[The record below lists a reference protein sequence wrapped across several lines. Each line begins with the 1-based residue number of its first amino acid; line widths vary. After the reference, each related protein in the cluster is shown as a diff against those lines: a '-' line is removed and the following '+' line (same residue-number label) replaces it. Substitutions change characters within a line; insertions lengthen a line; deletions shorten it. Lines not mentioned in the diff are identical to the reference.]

1 MDRLDIKGKLK
12 TFISDSKQKLLSP
25 TDETLTQPNSMVVPL
40 GCLADR
46 TLWSDSDREVS
57 QLASDPIKEGEVLAT
72 LCDEYYN
79 EEWDPSTYCLEQL
92 GDKVGELDT
101 IDQSR
106 KELMGQLTTVSRRVF
121 SLILER
127 QSDCSN
133 QLEHIVKVQEEL
145 GESLTTCRE
154 GRDGLARA
162 QRQFV
167 NCSLGILA
175 MVRRRQQAGVL
186 LNHLA
191 TIRTLSR
198 TQTRLEEL
206 TREEE
211 WPTAISLLLE
221 CIKVSS
227 TYKHFTAIA
236 QLSSKLG
243 DTLVMTEELL
253 DTALAKQCTHFQPA
267 TYAKLQEAY
276 QLLGKTQTATDQLLM
291 YFTTATHNTS
301 WHVVYGHVCL
311 MQDLPRPP
319 PYPELC
325 KEVQQES
332 FLPCLTDL
340 VRALWGIM
348 LSYHNLM
355 KWHRKKWEVEEDS
368 LIIQYTRNKLEAGL
382 GRIWQD
388 VQSKVKQFVLGS
400 DLSQFSIESF
410 LHFLDLLHRLIMV
423 GQEFT
428 SNFNVGSHEQIPS
441 SSALL
446 QDSLVQQ
453 CLSYFSSYHS
463 SRLEELATH
472 LDNEGWTLCPVK
484 HTFSY
489 QLLAEFSHLTMLKS
503 PSKNINGSS
512 SLFQQFS
519 SSGTP
524 FDFLC
529 QESLEED
536 ILMEGGE
543 QAVFQDSDSEDD
555 LSEEQKQELVE
566 ENRDMGRTGLTPLAR
581 IPSSSNTSTTTPL
594 TGLTV
599 SNTAIM
605 VLRLIGRYTHMMKV
619 LTPIAEEVWK
629 GICQLFEFYL
639 YTVNMFF
646 SRDLLD
652 TEQSVYT
659 SRLRDTLTNI
669 YSTVVLHEVRD
680 GEQGVKITGCV
691 REAILSPGVQ
701 LEDGDSLHG
710 LPARVVGV
718 ESTVFLATQLSS
730 LRHHLASLLNNA
742 ESVELFYK
750 NTVAAAVDLRSPVY
764 LAAVYHSLSVES
776 LLMQMSKVSWD
787 LRDVV
792 SQHSPYVDKLLHN
805 LQVFSSLMTKQGLL
819 VPIPSNLQEV
829 LWEQATRVSSNMF
842 VDGFSSARKCTNE
855 GRALMQLDYRQFVIK
870 LEKLSG
876 LKPVPYQQFVS
887 NYIKAY
893 YIPETE
899 LGQWVEEHQEYSTS
913 QLRGLVAATAYNNN
927 KTKAKLNSLINDLSG
942 RIRR

>member
-12 TFISDSKQKLLSP
+12 TFISDSKLKLLSP
-25 TDETLTQPNSMVVPL
+25 TDDVPSQLSSIEVPL
-40 GCLADR
+40 GCLANR

-79 EEWDPSTYCLEQL
+79 EEWDPSTYCLQQL
-92 GDKVGELDT
+92 GDKVGELET

-127 QSDCSN
+127 QTDCSS

-145 GESLTTCRE
+145 GEGLTTCRE
-154 GRDGLARA
+154 GREGLARA

-175 MVRRRQQAGVL
+175 RVRRRQQAGL
-186 LNHLA
+186 LLTHLA

-211 WPTAISLLLE
+211 WPAAISLLLE

-253 DTALAKQCTHFQPA
+253 DTALAKQCTQFQPV

-276 QLLGKTQTATDQLLM
+276 HLLGKTQTATDQLLM

-301 WHVVYGHVCL
+301 WQVVYGHVCL
-311 MQDLPRPP
+311 MQDLPHPP

-348 LSYHNLM
+348 LSYYNLM
-355 KWHRKKWEVEEDS
+355 KWHRKKWEEEEDS

-423 GQEFT
+423 GQELT
-428 SNFNVGSHEQIPS
+428 SSSSLGGQDQISS

-489 QLLAEFSHLTMLKS
+489 QLLAEFSHLTTLRS
-503 PSKNINGSS
+503 PSKSTNGSS

-519 SSGTP
+519 DSGTP

-536 ILMEGGE
+536 ILLEGE
-543 QAVFQDSDSEDD
+543 QAGFQDSDSEDD

-581 IPSSSNTSTTTPL
+581 IPSTTITTSTSPL

-619 LTPIAEEVWK
+619 LTPIAGEVWR

-659 SRLRDTLTNI
+659 PRLRDTLTNI

-680 GEQGVKITGCV
+680 GEQGVRVTGCV

-701 LEDGDSLHG
+701 LEGGDSLHG
-710 LPARVVGV
+710 LSARVVGV
-718 ESTVFLATQLSS
+718 ESTVFLASQLTN
-730 LRHHLASLLNNA
+730 LRHHLAGLLDST
-742 ESVELFYK
+742 ESVDAFYRT
-750 NTVAAAVDLRSPVY
+750 TVSAAEDLRIPVY
-764 LAAVYHSLSVES
+764 LAAVYHSLGVES
-776 LLMQMSKVSWD
+776 LLTQMSKVSWD

-792 SQHSPYVDKLLHN
+792 SQHSPYVDQLLHH
-805 LQVFSSLMTKQGLL
+805 LQVFSSRVGKLGML
-819 VPIPSNLQEV
+819 VPIPPHLQKV

-870 LEKLSG
+870 LEKLSE

-899 LGQWVEEHQEYSTS
+899 LGQWVEEHQEYSTT

>member
-1 MDRLDIKGKLK
+1 MDKLDIKGKLK

-25 TDETLTQPNSMVVPL
+25 TEDVSPQPSSIVAPL

-72 LCDEYYN
+72 LCREYYN
-79 EEWDPSTYCLEQL
+79 DEWDPSTYCLEQL
-92 GDKVGELDT
+92 GDKVGELET
-101 IDQSR
+101 IDQNR

-127 QSDCSN
+127 QGDCIS
-133 QLEHIVKVQEEL
+133 QLQHIVKVQAEL
-145 GESLTTCRE
+145 GEGLTTCRQ
-154 GRDGLARA
+154 GREGLARA

-175 MVRRRQQAGVL
+175 RVRRRQQAAVL
-186 LNHLA
+186 LDHLA

-198 TQTRLEEL
+198 TQNRLEEL
-206 TREEE
+206 TKEEE
-211 WPTAISLLLE
+211 WPAAISLLLE
-221 CIKVSS
+221 CITVAS
-227 TYKHFTAIA
+227 TYRHFTAIA

-253 DTALAKQCTHFQPA
+253 DTALAKQCSHFQP
-267 TYAKLQEAY
+267 TSYAKLQEAY

-291 YFTTATHNTS
+291 HYTTATHNTS

-319 PYPELC
+319 PYPDLC

-348 LSYHNLM
+348 LSYHSLM
-355 KWHRKKWEVEEDS
+355 RWHRRKWEEEEDS
-368 LIIQYTRNKLEAGL
+368 MLIQYTRNKLEAGL

-423 GQEFT
+423 GQELI
-428 SNFNVGSHEQIPS
+428 GQEQIS
-441 SSALL
+441 NSSALL
-446 QDSLVQQ
+446 QDSLVHQ
-453 CLSYFSSYHS
+453 CLNYFSSYHN

-489 QLLAEFSHLTMLKS
+489 QLLAEFSHLTILRS
-503 PSKNINGSS
+503 PSKSINGSS
-512 SLFQQFS
+512 SFFEQFAT
-519 SSGTP
+519 SGTP

-536 ILMEGGE
+536 ILLEGGE
-543 QAVFQDSDSEDD
+543 SAAFQDSDSEDD
-555 LSEEQKQELVE
+555 LSEEQMQELVE

-581 IPSSSNTSTTTPL
+581 LPSVTTTPTSPL
-594 TGLTV
+594 TGLTI

-605 VLRLIGRYTHMMKV
+605 VLRLIGRYSHMMKV

-652 TEQSVYT
+652 SEQSLYT
-659 SRLRDTLTNI
+659 ARLRDTLTNI
-669 YSTVVLHEVRD
+669 YSTVVMHEVRD
-680 GEQGVKITGCV
+680 GEQGVRLTGCV
-691 REAILSPGVQ
+691 REATLSPGVQ
-701 LEDGDSLHG
+701 LEGGDSLHG
-710 LPARVVGV
+710 LPARLVGV
-718 ESTVFLATQLSS
+718 ESTVFLATQLAS
-730 LRHHLASLLNNA
+730 LRPHLASLLDNTETVDIFYKTTVSA
-742 ESVELFYK
+742 AVELR
-750 NTVAAAVDLRSPVY
+750 TPVY
-764 LAAVYHSLSVES
+764 LAAVYRSLSVES
-776 LLMQMSKVSWD
+776 LLTQMSRVSWD

-792 SQHSPYVDKLLHN
+792 SQHSSYVDQLLHH
-805 LQVFSSLMTKQGLL
+805 LQVFSSRMVKLGLL
-819 VPIPSNLQEV
+819 VPIPSHLQEV
-829 LWEQATRVSSNMF
+829 LWDQATRVASNMF
-842 VDGFSSARKCTNE
+842 VDGFASARKCTNE

-870 LEKLSG
+870 YEKLCG

-887 NYIKAY
+887 TYIKAY
-893 YIPETE
+893 YIPESE
-899 LGQWVEEHQEYSTS
+899 LGQWVEEHPEYSSS

>member
-1 MDRLDIKGKLK
+1 
-12 TFISDSKQKLLSP
+12 
-25 TDETLTQPNSMVVPL
+25 
-40 GCLADR
+40 
-46 TLWSDSDREVS
+46 
-57 QLASDPIKEGEVLAT
+57 LASDPIKEGEVLAT
-72 LCDEYYN
+72 MCEEYYN
-79 EEWDPSTYCLEQL
+79 EEWDPSSYCLEQL
-92 GDKVGELDT
+92 GNKVGDLDT

-106 KELMGQLTTVSRRVF
+106 KELLVQLTTVSRRVF

-127 QSDCSN
+127 QGDCSD
-133 QLEHIVKVQEEL
+133 QMEHIVQVQEQL
-145 GESLTTCRE
+145 GEGLNTCRQGRE
-154 GRDGLARA
+154 GLGRA

-186 LNHLA
+186 LDHLG

-211 WPTAISLLLE
+211 WPAAISLLLE

-236 QLSSKLG
+236 QLSTKLG

-253 DTALAKQCTHFQPA
+253 DTALAKQCSNFQA
-267 TYAKLQEAY
+267 ASYTKLQDAY
-276 QLLGKTQTATDQLLM
+276 LLLGKTQTATDQLLM
-291 YFTTATHNTS
+291 HFTTATHNTS
-301 WHVVYGHVCL
+301 WQVVYGHVCL

-319 PYPELC
+319 PYPDLC
-325 KEVQQES
+325 REVQQES

-340 VRALWGIM
+340 VRALWCIM
-348 LSYHNLM
+348 LSYHNLVM
-355 KWHRKKWEVEEDS
+355 WHRDRWEKEEDTVT
-368 LIIQYTRNKLEAGL
+368 IQYNRNKLEAGL

-410 LHFLDLLHRLIMV
+410 LHFLDLLHRLITV
-423 GQEFT
+423 GQELT
-428 SNFNVGSHEQIPS
+428 STSTQVGQEQNTT

-453 CLSYFSSYHS
+453 CLNYFSSYHS

-472 LDNEGWTLCPVK
+472 LDNEGWTICPVK
-484 HTFSY
+484 HTFSHP
-489 QLLAEFSHLTMLKS
+489 LLAEFSHLNTLKS
-503 PSKNINGSS
+503 PSKSTNGSS
-512 SLFQQFS
+512 SLFQQFAN
-519 SSGTP
+519 SGTP
-524 FDFLC
+524 FDSLC

-536 ILMEGGE
+536 ILLEGGKH
-543 QAVFQDSDSEDD
+543 VPYQDSDSEDD

-566 ENRDMGRTGLTPLAR
+566 ENKDMGRTGLTPLAR
-581 IPSSSNTSTTTPL
+581 LPSTSTSTACPMS
-594 TGLTV
+594 GLTV

-605 VLRLIGRYTHMMKV
+605 VLRLVGRYSHMMKV
-619 LTPIAEEVWK
+619 LTPIAGEVWR

-646 SRDLLD
+646 SRDLMD
-652 TEQSVYT
+652 VDQIVY
-659 SRLRDTLTNI
+659 SARLRDTLTNI
-669 YSTVVLHEVRD
+669 YSTVVLHEVRE
-680 GEQGVKITGCV
+680 GEHGVRVIGCV
-691 REAILSPGVQ
+691 REATLSPVVQ
-701 LEDGDSLHG
+701 LEGGESLQG

-718 ESTVFLATQLSS
+718 ESTVFLATQLVS
-730 LRHHLASLLNNA
+730 LRHHLATLLDNTQA
-742 ESVELFYK
+742 IEMFYT
-750 NTVAAAVDLRSPVY
+750 NTVASAVELRIPVY
-764 LAAVYHSLSVES
+764 LAAVSNSLNTDS
-776 LLMQMSKVSWD
+776 LLSQMGKVAWD

-792 SQHSPYVDKLLHN
+792 SQHSNYVDQLLHQ
-805 LQVFSSLMTKQGLL
+805 LQLFSSRMFKLGIL
-819 VPIPSNLQEV
+819 VPLPTHLQEV
-829 LWEQATRVSSNMF
+829 LWEQATRVASNMF
-842 VDGFSSARKCTNE
+842 VDGFSSAKKCTNE

-870 LEKLSG
+870 FEKLSG

-893 YIPETE
+893 YIPENE
-899 LGQWVEEHQEYSTS
+899 LGHWVEEHQEYSPTH
-913 QLRGLVAATAYNNN
+913 LRALVAATAYNNN
-927 KTKAKLNSLINDLSG
+927 KTKQKLNSLINDLSD

>member
-1 MDRLDIKGKLK
+1 
-12 TFISDSKQKLLSP
+12 
-25 TDETLTQPNSMVVPL
+25 
-40 GCLADR
+40 
-46 TLWSDSDREVS
+46 
-57 QLASDPIKEGEVLAT
+57 LASDPIKEGEVLAT
-72 LCDEYYN
+72 MCEEYYN
-79 EEWDPSTYCLEQL
+79 EEWDPSSYCLEQL
-92 GDKVGELDT
+92 GNKVGDLDT

-106 KELMGQLTTVSRRVF
+106 KELLVQLTTVSRRVF

-127 QSDCSN
+127 QGDCSD
-133 QLEHIVKVQEEL
+133 QMEHIVQVQEQL
-145 GESLTTCRE
+145 GEGLNTCRQGRE
-154 GRDGLARA
+154 GLGRA

-186 LNHLA
+186 LDHLG

-211 WPTAISLLLE
+211 WPAAISLLLE

-236 QLSSKLG
+236 QLSTKLG

-253 DTALAKQCTHFQPA
+253 DTALAKQCSNFQA
-267 TYAKLQEAY
+267 ASYTKLQDAY
-276 QLLGKTQTATDQLLM
+276 LLLGKTQTATDQLLM
-291 YFTTATHNTS
+291 HFTTATHNTS
-301 WHVVYGHVCL
+301 WQVVYGHVCL

-319 PYPELC
+319 PYPDLC
-325 KEVQQES
+325 REVQQES

-340 VRALWGIM
+340 VRALWCIM
-348 LSYHNLM
+348 LSYHNLVM
-355 KWHRKKWEVEEDS
+355 WHRDRWEKEEDTVT
-368 LIIQYTRNKLEAGL
+368 IQYNRNKLEAGL

-410 LHFLDLLHRLIMV
+410 LHFLDLLHRLITV
-423 GQEFT
+423 GQELT
-428 SNFNVGSHEQIPS
+428 STSTQVGQEQNTT

-453 CLSYFSSYHS
+453 CLNYFSSYHS

-472 LDNEGWTLCPVK
+472 LDNEGWTICPVK
-484 HTFSY
+484 HTFSHP
-489 QLLAEFSHLTMLKS
+489 LLAEFSHLNTLKS
-503 PSKNINGSS
+503 PSKSTNGSS
-512 SLFQQFS
+512 SLFQQFAN
-519 SSGTP
+519 SGTP
-524 FDFLC
+524 FDSLC

-536 ILMEGGE
+536 ILLEGGKH
-543 QAVFQDSDSEDD
+543 VPYQDSDSEDD

-566 ENRDMGRTGLTPLAR
+566 ENKDMGRTGLTPLAR
-581 IPSSSNTSTTTPL
+581 LPSTSTSTACPMS
-594 TGLTV
+594 GLTV

-605 VLRLIGRYTHMMKV
+605 VLRLVGRYSHMMKV
-619 LTPIAEEVWK
+619 LTPIAGEVWR

-646 SRDLLD
+646 SRDLMD
-652 TEQSVYT
+652 VDQIVY
-659 SRLRDTLTNI
+659 SARLRDTLTNI
-669 YSTVVLHEVRD
+669 YSTVVLHEVRE
-680 GEQGVKITGCV
+680 GEHGVRVIGCV
-691 REAILSPGVQ
+691 REATLSPVVQ
-701 LEDGDSLHG
+701 LEGGESLQG

-718 ESTVFLATQLSS
+718 ESTVFLATQLVS
-730 LRHHLASLLNNA
+730 LRHHLATLLDNSQA
-742 ESVELFYK
+742 IEMFYT
-750 NTVAAAVDLRSPVY
+750 NTVASAVELRIPVY
-764 LAAVYHSLSVES
+764 LAAVSNSLNTDS
-776 LLMQMSKVSWD
+776 LLSQMGKVAWD

-792 SQHSPYVDKLLHN
+792 SQHSNYVDQLLHQ
-805 LQVFSSLMTKQGLL
+805 LQLFSSRMFKLGIL
-819 VPIPSNLQEV
+819 VPLPTHLQEV
-829 LWEQATRVSSNMF
+829 LWEQATRVASNMF
-842 VDGFSSARKCTNE
+842 VDGFSSAKKCTNE

-870 LEKLSG
+870 FEKLSG

-893 YIPETE
+893 YIPENE
-899 LGQWVEEHQEYSTS
+899 LGHWVEEHQEYSPTH
-913 QLRGLVAATAYNNN
+913 LRALVAATAYNNN
-927 KTKAKLNSLINDLSG
+927 KTKQKLNSLINDLSD

>member
-25 TDETLTQPNSMVVPL
+25 SDEVSSQPTSLLIPP

-72 LCDEYYN
+72 LCEEYYN
-79 EEWDPSTYCLEQL
+79 EEWDPSSYCLEQL

-106 KELMGQLTTVSRRVF
+106 KELLVQLTTVSRRVF

-127 QSDCSN
+127 QSDCSS
-133 QLEHIVKVQEEL
+133 QLEHIVKVQEQL
-145 GESLTTCRE
+145 GEGLDTCRQGRE
-154 GRDGLARA
+154 GLGRA
-162 QRQFV
+162 QSQFV

-175 MVRRRQQAGVL
+175 RVRRRQQAGVL
-186 LNHLA
+186 LDHLA

-211 WPTAISLLLE
+211 WPAAISLLLE

-236 QLSSKLG
+236 QLSTKLG

-253 DTALAKQCTHFQPA
+253 DTALAKQCSNFQPA
-267 TYAKLQEAY
+267 SYAKLQEAY
-276 QLLGKTQTATDQLLM
+276 SMLGKTQTATDQLLM
-291 YFTTATHNTS
+291 HFTTATHNTS
-301 WHVVYGHVCL
+301 WQVVYGHVCL

-319 PYPELC
+319 PYPDLC
-325 KEVQQES
+325 REVQQES

-348 LSYHNLM
+348 LSYHNLVQ
-355 KWHRKKWEVEEDS
+355 WHRQRWEEEEDS
-368 LIIQYTRNKLEAGL
+368 LAIQYTRNKLEAGL

-423 GQEFT
+423 GQELT
-428 SNFNVGSHEQIPS
+428 NS
-441 SSALL
+441 SSLGGQDLNTTNSALL

-453 CLSYFSSYHS
+453 CLNYFSSYHT

-472 LDNEGWTLCPVK
+472 LDNEGWTICPVK

-489 QLLAEFSHLTMLKS
+489 HLLAEFSHLNTLKS
-503 PSKNINGSS
+503 PSKSTNGSS

-519 SSGTP
+519 ISGTP
-524 FDFLC
+524 FDSLC

-536 ILMEGGE
+536 ILLEGGGHSTY
-543 QAVFQDSDSEDD
+543 QDSDSEDD

-581 IPSSSNTSTTTPL
+581 LSSTSTTTSSPMS
-594 TGLTV
+594 GLTV

-605 VLRLIGRYTHMMKV
+605 VLRLIGRYSHMMKV
-619 LTPIAEEVWK
+619 LTPIAGEVWR

-646 SRDLLD
+646 SRDLSD
-652 TEQSVYT
+652 TEQNVYSV
-659 SRLRDTLTNI
+659 RLRDTLTNI
-669 YSTVVLHEVRD
+669 YSEVVMHELRD
-680 GEQGVKITGCV
+680 GELGVRLVGCV
-691 REAILSPGVQ
+691 REATLSPVVQ
-701 LEDGDSLHG
+701 LECGETLHG

-718 ESTVFLATQLSS
+718 ESAVFLATQLAS
-730 LRHHLASLLNNA
+730 LRHHLASLLDSTQA
-742 ESVELFYK
+742 VDIFYT
-750 NTVAAAVDLRSPVY
+750 NTVAAAVDLRTPVY
-764 LAAVYHSLSVES
+764 LAAVSHSLNTDS
-776 LLMQMSKVSWD
+776 LLLQMSKVSWD

-792 SQHSPYVDKLLHN
+792 SQHSHYVDQLVHQ
-805 LQVFSSLMTKQGLL
+805 LQLFSSRMVKIGLQ
-819 VPIPSNLQEV
+819 VPIPTFLQEV
-829 LWEQATRVSSNMF
+829 LWEQATRVASNMF
-842 VDGFSSARKCTNE
+842 VEGFSSAKKCTNE

-876 LKPVPYQQFVS
+876 LKPLPYQQFVS

-893 YIPETE
+893 YIPENE
-899 LGQWVEEHQEYSTS
+899 LGQWVEEHQEYSAS
-913 QLRGLVAATAYNNN
+913 QLRALVAATAYNNN
-927 KTKAKLNSLINDLSG
+927 KTKQKLNSLINDLSD

>member
-25 TDETLTQPNSMVVPL
+25 SDEVSSQPSSLILPP

-57 QLASDPIKEGEVLAT
+57 QLASDPIKEGEVLAS
-72 LCDEYYN
+72 LN
-79 EEWDPSTYCLEQL
+79 EKYFNEDWDPSSYCLEQL

-127 QSDCSN
+127 QSDCSS
-133 QLEHIVKVQEEL
+133 QLEHIVEVQEQL
-145 GESLTTCRE
+145 GEGLMTCTQGRE
-154 GRDGLARA
+154 GLGRA

-175 MVRRRQQAGVL
+175 RVRRRQQAGVL
-186 LNHLA
+186 LDHLA

-211 WPTAISLLLE
+211 WPAAISLLLE

-227 TYKHFTAIA
+227 AYKHFTAIA
-236 QLSSKLG
+236 QLSTKLV
-243 DTLVMTEELL
+243 DTMVMTEELL
-253 DTALAKQCTHFQPA
+253 DTALAKQCTNFQPA
-267 TYAKLQEAY
+267 SYAKLQDAY
-276 QLLGKTQTATDQLLM
+276 LLLGKTQTATDQLLM
-291 YFTTATHNTS
+291 HFTTATHNTS
-301 WHVVYGHVCL
+301 WQVVYGHVCL

-319 PYPELC
+319 PYPDLC
-325 KEVQQES
+325 REVQQES

-348 LSYHNLM
+348 LSYHNLVQ
-355 KWHRKKWEVEEDS
+355 WHRVRWEEEEDTE
-368 LIIQYTRNKLEAGL
+368 YTRNKLEAGL

-423 GQEFT
+423 GQELT
-428 SNFNVGSHEQIPS
+428 SSNTLGGHEQS
-441 SSALL
+441 TTSSALL

-453 CLSYFSSYHS
+453 CLNYFSSYHT

-489 QLLAEFSHLTMLKS
+489 PLLAEFSHLNTLKS
-503 PSKNINGSS
+503 PSKSMNGST

-536 ILMEGGE
+536 ILLEGGE
-543 QAVFQDSDSEDD
+543 YSLYQDSDSEDD

-566 ENRDMGRTGLTPLAR
+566 ENRDTGRTGLTPLAR
-581 IPSSSNTSTTTPL
+581 LPSVSTTTTSPL
-594 TGLTV
+594 SGLTV

-605 VLRLIGRYTHMMKV
+605 VLRLVGRYSHMMKV
-619 LTPIAEEVWK
+619 LTPIAEEVWR

-652 TEQSVYT
+652 TEQNVY
-659 SRLRDTLTNI
+659 SARLRDTLTNI

-680 GEQGVKITGCV
+680 GEQGVRLIGCV
-691 REAILSPGVQ
+691 REATLSPGVQ
-701 LEDGDSLHG
+701 LEGGDSLHG

-718 ESTVFLATQLSS
+718 ESAVFLATQLNT
-730 LRHHLASLLNNA
+730 LRPHLASLLDNTQA
-742 ESVELFYK
+742 VDMFYT
-750 NTVAAAVDLRSPVY
+750 NTVSAAVDLRTPIY
-764 LAAVYHSLSVES
+764 LAAVYHSLNIDP

-792 SQHSPYVDKLLHN
+792 SQHSPYVDQLLHQ
-805 LQVFSSLMTKQGLL
+805 LQVFSSRMVKLGLV
-819 VPIPSNLQEV
+819 VPIPTHLQQV
-829 LWEQATRVSSNMF
+829 LWEEATRVASNMF

-887 NYIKAY
+887 SYIKAY
-893 YIPETE
+893 YIPESE
-899 LGQWVEEHQEYSTS
+899 LGQWVEEHQEYSAL
-913 QLRGLVAATAYNNN
+913 QLRALVAATAYNNN
-927 KTKAKLNSLINDLSG
+927 KTKQKLNSLINDLSD

>member
-25 TDETLTQPNSMVVPL
+25 TEDVSPQPSSIVAPL

-57 QLASDPIKEGEVLAT
+57 QLASDPIKEGEVLAS
-72 LCDEYYN
+72 LCKEYYN
-79 EEWDPSTYCLEQL
+79 DEWDPSTYCLEQL
-92 GDKVGELDT
+92 GEKVGELET

-127 QSDCSN
+127 QGDCSS
-133 QLEHIVKVQEEL
+133 QLQHIVTVQAEL
-145 GESLTTCRE
+145 GEGLATCRQ
-154 GRDGLARA
+154 GREGLARA

-175 MVRRRQQAGVL
+175 RVRRRQQAGVL
-186 LNHLA
+186 LEHLA

-206 TREEE
+206 TKEEE
-211 WPTAISLLLE
+211 WPAAISLLLE
-221 CIKVSS
+221 CIKVAS

-253 DTALAKQCTHFQPA
+253 DTALAKQCSHFQP
-267 TYAKLQEAY
+267 TSYAKLQEAY

-291 YFTTATHNTS
+291 HFTTATHNTS

-319 PYPELC
+319 PYPDLC

-348 LSYHNLM
+348 LSYHSLM
-355 KWHRKKWEVEEDS
+355 RWHRRKWEEEEDS
-368 LIIQYTRNKLEAGL
+368 MLIQYTKNKLEAGL

-423 GQEFT
+423 GQELT
-428 SNFNVGSHEQIPS
+428 QEQISS

-446 QDSLVQQ
+446 QDSLVHQ
-453 CLSYFSSYHS
+453 CLNYFSSYHN

-489 QLLAEFSHLTMLKS
+489 QLLAEFSHLTILKS
-503 PSKNINGSS
+503 PSKSINGSS
-512 SLFQQFS
+512 SLFEQFAT
-519 SSGTP
+519 SGTP

-536 ILMEGGE
+536 ILLEGGE
-543 QAVFQDSDSEDD
+543 SGTFQDSDSEDD

-581 IPSSSNTSTTTPL
+581 LPSVTTTPTSPL
-594 TGLTV
+594 TGLTI

-605 VLRLIGRYTHMMKV
+605 VLRLIGRYSHMMKV

-646 SRDLLD
+646 SKDLLD
-652 TEQSVYT
+652 SEQSLYT
-659 SRLRDTLTNI
+659 TRLKDTLTNI
-669 YSTVVLHEVRD
+669 YSTVVMHEVRD
-680 GEQGVKITGCV
+680 TGELGVRLTGCV
-691 REAILSPGVQ
+691 REATLSPGVQ
-701 LEDGDSLHG
+701 LEGGDSLHG
-710 LPARVVGV
+710 LPARLVGV
-718 ESTVFLATQLSS
+718 ESTVFLATQLTS
-730 LRHHLASLLNNA
+730 LRPHLASLLDNT
-742 ESVELFYK
+742 ESVDIFY
-750 NTVAAAVDLRSPVY
+750 NTTVSAAVELRTPVY
-764 LAAVYHSLSVES
+764 LAAVYPSLSVES
-776 LLMQMSKVSWD
+776 LLTQMSKVSWD

-792 SQHSPYVDKLLHN
+792 SQHSSYVDQLLHQ
-805 LQVFSSLMTKQGLL
+805 LQVFSSRMVKLGLL
-819 VPIPSNLQEV
+819 VPIPSHLQEV
-829 LWEQATRVSSNMF
+829 LWDQATRVASNMF
-842 VDGFSSARKCTNE
+842 VDGFASARKCTNE

-870 LEKLSG
+870 YEKLSG

-887 NYIKAY
+887 AYIKAY
-893 YIPETE
+893 YIPESE
-899 LGQWVEEHQEYSTS
+899 LGQWVEQHPEYSST